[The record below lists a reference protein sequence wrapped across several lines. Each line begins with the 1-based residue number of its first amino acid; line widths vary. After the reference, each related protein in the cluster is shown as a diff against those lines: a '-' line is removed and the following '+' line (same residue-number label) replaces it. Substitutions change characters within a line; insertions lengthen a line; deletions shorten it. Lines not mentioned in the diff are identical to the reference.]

1 METVYVISLVVGG
14 GIALLSAFGD
24 FLDVG
29 TDADLDLDLELDA
42 DVDAGLDAGH
52 AGAPSAAIFSLRALV
67 FTLFGFGAV
76 GTALTALG
84 ANPTSP
90 VTMAL
95 SVLSGLLVGFAVGSF
110 LAYLKRSDTP
120 ARAGDATFRGAIG
133 RVTLPIGAAAPGQ
146 VVVRRGNREHAIRA
160 LPHASAG
167 SDPAAWRQV
176 VVVEMRDGIAYV
188 GPVGHADENLLS

>member
-29 TDADLDLDLELDA
+29 TDADLDLDLDA
-42 DVDAGLDAGH
+42 DVDVDLDAGH
-52 AGAPSAAIFSLRALV
+52 GGTPSAAIFSLRALV

-84 ANPTSP
+84 SSP
-90 VTMAL
+90 GSPITLAL
-95 SVLSGLLVGFAVGSF
+95 SVASGLLVGLTVGSF
-110 LAYLKRSDTP
+110 LGYLKRSDTP
-120 ARAGDATFRGAIG
+120 ARPGDHGFAGAIG

-146 VVVRRGNREHAIRA
+146 VVVRRGNREHAVRA
-160 LPHASAG
+160 LPHASAL
-167 SDPAAWRQV
+167 SEPSEWKRV
-176 VVVEMRDGIAYV
+176 VVVEMREGIAYV
-188 GPVGHADENLLS
+188 GPVGEADENLLS

>member
-1 METVYVISLVVGG
+1 METVYVVSLVVGG

-29 TDADLDLDLELDA
+29 SGADLDLDLDLDV

-52 AGAPSAAIFSLRALV
+52 AGAPNAAIFSLRALV

-84 ANPTSP
+84 ANPASP
-90 VTMAL
+90 VTLAL
-95 SVLSGLLVGFAVGSF
+95 SALSGLLVGFTVGSL
-110 LAYLKRSDTP
+110 LAYLKRSDTHT
-120 ARAGDATFRGAIG
+120 RSGDATFRGAIG
-133 RVTLPIGAAAPGQ
+133 RVTLPIGAGAPGQ

-160 LPHASAG
+160 LPHASA
-167 SDPAAWRQV
+167 SSEPATWSQV

-188 GPVGHADENLLS
+188 GPVGDADEMLLS